1 MSKIIF
7 DVLPAMG
14 HFNSVV
20 KLAKMLQEAGHEVLF
35 FDNGLNAEMAKY
47 SFNPIKIG
55 FTVQPIVLKG
65 SDSNIKN
72 CFRQIRAKKKEI
84 NFDSFIAQVDTF
96 QKYLKEIAP
105 DLVILDEQNM
115 LKALYYEICN
125 VPVMCFESKPE
136 PYKTRNV
143 PPFTSFYVPSDSML
157 SRLVCLPSITLCQWI
172 GTSQVVRPGQYTI
185 KSG

>member
-1 MSKIIF
+1 
-7 DVLPAMG
+7 MG

-20 KLAKMLQEAGHEVLF
+20 KLAKLLQEAGHEVLF

-47 SFNPIKIG
+47 SFNSIKIG

-65 SDSNIKN
+65 SDVNIKS
-72 CFRQIRAKKKEI
+72 CLHLIRAKRNKTDF
-84 NFDSFIAQVDTF
+84 NHFITKVDNF
-96 QKYLKEIAP
+96 QKSMKEIAP

-143 PPFTSFYVPSDSML
+143 PPFTSFYVPSDTMI

-172 GTSQVVRPGQYTI
+172 GTSQGVRPGLFII
-185 KSG
+185 K